1 LIVTPIARIP
11 RVALSLS
18 VVALFGSLTAPAT
31 LYAAFEIADV
41 TDAGDDGF
49 QGYTRVWLAYGD
61 NAITAEEWDTYEPSP
76 GYIRNTAR
84 NLEFN
89 DENTLSSPGLPEPD
103 IEVETIDG
111 YTWKFIAQTQSA
123 MWPYTE
129 TAFPGTINA
138 YHAAFATVTPPAG
151 TIRFSSNEKNQEMIW
166 WAREGNSPE
175 GSLIQRY
182 FITDEWG
189 NRYIMGTT
197 GVENDADIATSFNS
211 TVLPQGWTKSIGNL
225 AENLILAPA
234 YGAGDQAHFN
244 LFRESADNAFFQFE
258 WGVSGSSV
266 AAQIAGMPIWGGPA
280 SDAILGRVGDDNLIH
295 GAEGDDVISAL
306 GNNDDIYGDI
316 GTDTVVLQGLL
327 SDYQV
332 LGWAEQGAELRL
344 FGFGVTKSLRDTEFL
359 RFSDGSMIATSA
371 VPEPSTY
378 AMALAGLACGGYTMW
393 RRRRRA

>member
-1 LIVTPIARIP
+1 
-11 RVALSLS
+11 
-18 VVALFGSLTAPAT
+18 
-31 LYAAFEIADV
+31 
-41 TDAGDDGF
+41 
-49 QGYTRVWLAYGD
+49 
-61 NAITAEEWDTYEPSP
+61 
-76 GYIRNTAR
+76 
-84 NLEFN
+84 
-89 DENTLSSPGLPEPD
+89 
-103 IEVETIDG
+103 
-111 YTWKFIAQTQSA
+111 

-138 YHAAFATVTPPAG
+138 YQAAFATVTPPAG

-175 GSLIQRY
+175 GNLIQRY

-211 TVLPQGWTKSIGNL
+211 TVLPQGWTKATGNL

-258 WGVSGSSV
+258 WGVNGSSV

-316 GTDTVVLQGLL
+316 GTDTVALQGRL

-332 LGWAEQGAELRL
+332 MEWAEQGAQLRL
-344 FGFGVTKSLRDTEFL
+344 SGFGVTKSLYDTEFL

-378 AMALAGLACGGYTMW
+378 AMALAGLAYGGYSMW
-393 RRRRRA
+393 SRRKRA

>member
-1 LIVTPIARIP
+1 
-11 RVALSLS
+11 
-18 VVALFGSLTAPAT
+18 
-31 LYAAFEIADV
+31 
-41 TDAGDDGF
+41 
-49 QGYTRVWLAYGD
+49 
-61 NAITAEEWDTYEPSP
+61 
-76 GYIRNTAR
+76 
-84 NLEFN
+84 
-89 DENTLSSPGLPEPD
+89 
-103 IEVETIDG
+103 
-111 YTWKFIAQTQSA
+111 

-138 YHAAFATVTPPAG
+138 YQAAFATVTPPAG

-189 NRYIMGTT
+189 NRYIMATT

-211 TVLPQGWTKSIGNL
+211 TVLPEGWTKATGYL

-258 WGVSGSSV
+258 WGVNGSSV

-332 LGWAEQGAELRL
+332 MGWAEQGAQLRL

-378 AMALAGLACGGYTMW
+378 AMALAGLACGGYVVV
-393 RRRRRA
+393 RRRKRA